1 MDDKMGHEQ
10 CVAFGKSLKRLGEVL
25 QTARSSSETAAI
37 VSEVLK
43 IMRGFKVMGRA
54 YADQLVKKVQEV
66 RTLQKEKQVLE
77 HKLEQLGTMVSGE
90 PTVLKDTSNVDLTNA
105 IRTEEQAKVQGK
117 FKDGNVQ
124 VSLHLKCEE
133 DVYKREVE
141 LAKLREAYT
150 ARTFDLREC
159 RKEVLK
165 LGIRLKN
172 AESQAATKEQ
182 ESLDE
187 ILKLKIDIRN
197 LKEETTEVR
206 RGAGRLEEQL
216 GKATV
221 RNEQFV
227 ELLKKDSKH
236 QDELRRQQKN
246 LKGYLQLLASKYS
259 STCESENLQL
269 ELRSLECRGL
279 DEDTTFYLKTILE
292 RGIKPAKCSVET
304 QTSFIPVSQSS
315 SSTQTWYSTAT
326 EGTQTTFIDNPSALQ
341 PALPEFSTQTWYST
355 SAEGTQTAMNHNP
368 SALDLDLPAFPG
380 DVDHD
385 VFHDQWALNFGPV
398 LSIEAKAPQNLYVKE
413 DVAVRRSAIAEDL
426 WHKIDR
432 ENCLDQAGAKR
443 PIEVIDLVS
452 DSEEESENGR
462 DVFQHKYRKLSQ
474 GLERKGNA
482 LDINVPFCE
491 PSSPAVSMERKQV
504 AAESFWIKTLYM
516 FHDEGLNIACLF
528 QSQFTTSNDLSKRRW
543 SYYVS
548 NTR

>member
-10 CVAFGKSLKRLGEVL
+10 CVAFGKSLKRFGEIL
-25 QTARSSSETAAI
+25 QTARSGSETAAI
-37 VSEVLK
+37 ISEVLK

-66 RTLQKEKQVLE
+66 RILQKEKQLLE
-77 HKLEQLGTMVSGE
+77 CKVEQLSSMVSGK
-90 PTVLKDTSNVDLTNA
+90 PTVLKDTSNVDLSNA
-105 IRTEEQAKVQGK
+105 VRTEEQAKFQGK
-117 FKDGNVQ
+117 LKDGTVL
-124 VSLHLKCEE
+124 VSLHFKCEE
-133 DVYKREVE
+133 DLNKREVE

-150 ARTFDLREC
+150 ARTFDLQEC

-165 LGIRLKN
+165 LGLRLKN
-172 AESQAATKEQ
+172 AESQAASKEK

-187 ILKLKIDIRN
+187 ILKLKIDILN

-206 RGAGRLEEQL
+206 KGAGRLEEQL

-236 QDELRRQQKN
+236 HDELRRQQKN

-279 DEDTTFYLKTILE
+279 DEDTTSYLKTILE
-292 RGIKPAKCSVET
+292 RGIKPARCSVET

-315 SSTQTWYSTAT
+315 ISTQTWYSTAT
-326 EGTQTTFIDNPSALQ
+326 EGTQTNFIDDPSALQ
-341 PALPEFSTQTWYST
+341 PYNT
-355 SAEGTQTAMNHNP
+355 SAKGTQTALNQNP
-368 SALDLDLPAFPG
+368 SALDLDLPAFQG

-398 LSIEAKAPQNLYVKE
+398 SNIEAKSPLYVRE
-413 DVAVRRSAIAEDL
+413 DVAVTEDL
-426 WHKIDR
+426 WHKVDQ
-432 ENCLDQAGAKR
+432 EKCLDQVGSKR

-452 DSEEESENGR
+452 DSEDESENGQ
-462 DVFQHKYRKLSQ
+462 DAFQHKYRKLSQ
-474 GLERKGNA
+474 GLERLGNV

-491 PSSPAVSMERKQV
+491 PSSQAISMGKKQDSRPLHMREEF
-504 AAESFWIKTLYM
+504 ALRESFGGFYGNSIS
-516 FHDEGLNIACLF
+516 F
-528 QSQFTTSNDLSKRRW
+528 
-543 SYYVS
+543 
-548 NTR
+548 